1 MTSFRWRT
9 TGLLAAT
16 LIAAAATLVAC
27 AGDSP
32 INIDGGGPPASP
44 TPLDVTLRT
53 GVIPQLAS
61 GTSPNCIGSGCHLG
75 PTTGQSGLN
84 LGGGGMTADQIYTEL
99 TTPALSGNLPVNTA
113 NAAASPLL
121 VKPLMGDATAH
132 SGGKLWKTTDKSY
145 KTILG
150 WIQAGA
156 QNN

>member
-9 TGLLAAT
+9 TGLLAVT
-16 LIAAAATLVAC
+16 LAAATVMLVAC

-44 TPLDVTLRT
+44 TPLDVTFRT
-53 GVIPQLAS
+53 GVVPQFNG
-61 GTSPNCIGSGCHLG
+61 GTSPACDGAGCHLG
-75 PTTGQSGLN
+75 PTTGQGGLN

-99 TTPALSGNLPVNTA
+99 TTPALSGMIPVNTA
-113 NAAASPLL
+113 NAASSEVLL
-121 VKPLMGDATAH
+121 KPLMGDATVH
-132 SGGKLWKTTDKSY
+132 TGGKLWKTTDTSY
-145 KTILG
+145 KKVLG